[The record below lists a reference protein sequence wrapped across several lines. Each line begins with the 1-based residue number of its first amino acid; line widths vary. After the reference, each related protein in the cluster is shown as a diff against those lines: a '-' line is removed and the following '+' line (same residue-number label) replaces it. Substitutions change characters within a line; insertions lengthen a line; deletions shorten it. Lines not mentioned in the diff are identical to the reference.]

1 MVLGDRLEERGLIQ
15 TIGHKPSRQESSPR
29 SLLFYIKFMNILK
42 VMSLPRTPSFQH
54 YYRLY
59 L

>member
-29 SLLFYIKFMNILK
+29 SLLFYIKFMNIFISYESPPDPLF
-42 VMSLPRTPSFQH
+42 STL
-54 YYRLY
+54 L
-59 L
+59 